1 MTSYPVTFTVTR
13 PWKLDRVQLL
23 ARVLLLAA
31 LSIAGVTV
39 GFVMM
44 LVYLALP
51 AVAAALVAQKGSA
64 RFLAEDG
71 PRLTRALVWLQ
82 AAFAY
87 LFLLTDRLP
96 LDRPAETARLD
107 IDPTGAP
114 TAKDALL
121 RLLTSLPRPSSS
133 RCSSAS
139 PIWRGSS
146 RRSRS
151 SSPSASRRPST
162 ISSAACSGGRRGSSP
177 IMRRWSTSTR
187 RSRSIRVPWTA
198 PRAITRARSPEASAQ
213 RRGKE
218 PVRRSLPPERAVTGR
233 PRRRRSSSCPRRTP

>member
-64 RFLAEDG
+64 RFLAENG

-121 RLLTSLPRPSSS
+121 RLLTSLP
-133 RCSSAS
+133 SA
-139 PIWRGSS
+139 IVLALLFCVAYLAWLA
-146 RRSRS
+146 
-151 SSPSASRRPST
+151 SAVAVLFT
-162 ISSAACSGGRRGSSP
+162 E
-177 IMRRWSTSTR
+177 
-187 RSRSIRVPWTA
+187 RVPTA
-198 PRAITRARSPEASAQ
+198 IYDFQCGVLRWQARLLAYHASLVDQYPPFAFDPGPVDGTPRDHAGTFA
-213 RRGKE
+213 
-218 PVRRSLPPERAVTGR
+218 
-233 PRRRRSSSCPRRTP
+233 